1 MITVEEI
8 LEYLNSDRVEDMTEE
23 MHECSM
29 RQSQAAIKQT
39 MELNTK
45 YHTPEEIVSIMTE
58 LTGEEVDESLRL
70 FPPFYTDFGR
80 NIHIGKNV
88 FINSGCSFQDQG
100 GIYIG
105 DNTLIGHRVV
115 LATLDHDLNPYDR
128 HLLCAPIHIGNR
140 VWIGAGA
147 IITRGVTIGDGAVIG
162 AHSVVT
168 HDVPPY
174 AIVVGAPAKVVRYR
188 FKEEEIDELLQI
200 RWWEWPEDRILQMG
214 YCFDSIEH
222 FLQENKKHE
231 NFACG

>member
-1 MITVEEI
+1 
-8 LEYLNSDRVEDMTEE
+8 
-23 MHECSM
+23 M

-45 YHTPEEIVSIMTE
+45 YHTPEEIVRIMSE
-58 LTGEEVDESLRL
+58 LTGEEVDKSFRL

-88 FINSGCSFQDQG
+88 FINSGCNFQDQG

-147 IITRGVTIGDGAVIG
+147 IITRGVTIGDGAVIAAG
-162 AHSVVT
+162 AVVT
-168 HDVPPY
+168 KDVEENT
-174 AIVVGAPAKVVRYR
+174 IVGGVPAK
-188 FKEEEIDELLQI
+188 FIKK
-200 RWWEWPEDRILQMG
+200 
-214 YCFDSIEH
+214 IENVKPI
-222 FLQENKKHE
+222 EKK
-231 NFACG
+231 